1 MNCARS
7 SFASAVAIL
16 ALGGVLAAAGQTTT
30 QAPPM
35 KSVLAGKKIIPPARG
50 EVNIEFTSPVAKRV
64 DKTLVTTIMV
74 KNIGTAPIARLTV
87 TETWYNDAGQIV
99 SGNKGSIDGLL
110 QPGEV
115 KPVVVQT
122 PIDLKMSRSAMTFSH
137 ANGTVKEKRVP
148 KLVPTPAA
156 SPAPK

>member
-1 MNCARS
+1 
-7 SFASAVAIL
+7 
-16 ALGGVLAAAGQTTT
+16 
-30 QAPPM
+30 M

-50 EVNIEFTSPVAKRV
+50 EVHIEFTSPVAKRV

-87 TETWYNDAGQIV
+87 TETWYSDAGQIV

-115 KPVVVQT
+115 KPVVVET
-122 PIDLKMSRSAMTFSH
+122 PIDLKMSRSVDEVQPRQRHSQGEARPE
-137 ANGTVKEKRVP
+137 ARRRRRPRQVGRP
-148 KLVPTPAA
+148 RGLY
-156 SPAPK
+156 